1 MSTSRQERQHAVAPL
16 ANRVEGS
23 AGALQIAAV
32 LAGFC
37 QEIDAALTPILGPRG
52 VSALHVRSLH
62 VCSRRHGWV
71 LGPGGIAGMSG
82 GAPHASAVDTLLAW
96 LAMRSPTEALESGD
110 AYLQT
115 FHDLLVTLIGSS
127 LTERLLRTVWPS
139 ISSGTPAQDTPQ

>member
-1 MSTSRQERQHAVAPL
+1 
-16 ANRVEGS
+16 
-23 AGALQIAAV
+23 
-32 LAGFC
+32 
-37 QEIDAALTPILGPRG
+37 
-52 VSALHVRSLH
+52 
-62 VCSRRHGWV
+62 
-71 LGPGGIAGMSG
+71 MSG

>member
-1 MSTSRQERQHAVAPL
+1 
-16 ANRVEGS
+16 
-23 AGALQIAAV
+23 
-32 LAGFC
+32 
-37 QEIDAALTPILGPRG
+37 
-52 VSALHVRSLH
+52 
-62 VCSRRHGWV
+62 
-71 LGPGGIAGMSG
+71 MSG
-82 GAPHASAVDTLLAW
+82 GAPHASAVDALLAW